1 MCLLSPSGEPVII
14 GLYMG
19 SLSVKDFLRHADFVA
34 LSQLC
39 KQSQQ
44 IVLRQ
49 LIILLSLVAQIP
61 FIIFYMNT
69 CHVEVGYG

>member
-1 MCLLSPSGEPVII
+1 MLSPSGEPVLI
-14 GLYMG
+14 GLDMG
-19 SLSVKDFLRHADFVA
+19 GPSVKDFLRHADFVA

-49 LIILLSLVAQIP
+49 LIILLSLGAQIP
-61 FIIFYMNT
+61 FIIFYMNM
-69 CHVEVGYG
+69 CRVEVGDG